1 MMGLSHEEYSCHWGF
16 VVLAGKFCHWAI
28 MTGLLKSFSIFIPHL
43 VELMGTSYAVIGL
56 VCSVADSLGCLAA
69 PLGAFILKRV
79 TARNLGV
86 FGALLCSSG
95 MIGAAFCTRVLPLGV
110 CMATLGLGNVFLVIT
125 ITTNLHQHFPAKFD
139 VINTI
144 SLIGSPTG
152 AFITPVITENL
163 LEIYGL
169 AGTILILGGLS
180 FNLVVC
186 ALVLRPPRR
195 KRRWKGENDIEYM
208 RVQKPDTDA
217 DKSEAV
223 EDGVNSVP
231 DMSSKSNTDDIKTK
245 QRTTSW
251 IDYIFDITNL
261 SVLRRTPS
269 FVLLLL
275 PNLLMMVV
283 WMGWTLFLVPHAES
297 LGISQSKAAYLAM
310 LGGFGG
316 ITGLICTS
324 IFLVFYP
331 QVALKLPAAT
341 SLIGAFVFF
350 LDLASSHYVFQAIH
364 AFLIGVLIYHTSVY
378 ISVGVKYALPDED
391 FTMGLGLAVFF
402 YAIGTITGGMGSGLI
417 YDLTQDYKLV
427 FVAFGLAEILISI
440 FYIGFVVVQSC
451 QRKKR
456 EALSLNGSK
465 HSECK
470 L

>member
-1 MMGLSHEEYSCHWGF
+1 
-16 VVLAGKFCHWAI
+16 

-79 TARNLGV
+79 TARKLGV

-95 MIGAAFCTRVLPLGV
+95 TIGAAFCTRVLPLGV

-125 ITTNLHQHFPAKFD
+125 ITTNLHQHFLAKFD

-180 FNLVVC
+180 LNLVVC

-195 KRRWKGENDIEYM
+195 KKRWKKGENDIEYM
-208 RVQKPDTDA
+208 RVQKRYNDA
-217 DKSEAV
+217 NKREAV
-223 EDGVNSVP
+223 EDGVNSVH

-297 LGISQSKAAYLAM
+297 LGISQSRAAYLAM
-310 LGGFGG
+310 LGGIGG
-316 ITGLICTS
+316 ITGLVCTS

-331 QVALKLPAAT
+331 QVGLKLPAAT

-378 ISVGVKYALPDED
+378 ISVGVKYALPNED
-391 FTMGLGLAVFF
+391 FTMGFGLALFF

-427 FVAFGLAEILISI
+427 FVAFGLAEVLISLC
-440 FYIGFVVVQSC
+440 YIGFVVVQSC
-451 QRKKR
+451 QRKKK
-456 EALSLNGSK
+456 EDLTLNGSK
-465 HSECK
+465 HLEYK